1 MIRRAFHVIPLV
13 ALVAFVSLSCNLFA
27 LGAAT
32 SVPATSVVSVDTAVA
47 QTIAAQ
53 NAGNP
58 VNVDTAVAQ
67 TVAAQNGANPVTV
80 AQATATSLPTA
91 TTIPTD
97 TVVPTETVTAT
108 PSGPMIHST
117 TDTNC
122 RSGPGPG
129 YEAVSFLLVSA
140 GSVPLLG
147 KYDSGGW
154 WYIQDPRNSGSA
166 CWVWNQTTVAEGNVA
181 TLPIKAAP
189 PSIKI
194 KTDKTSYNGSCA
206 VAQTITVTGSI
217 SSETSASVQFHF
229 ETSTGL
235 TSPTYTANIPAGN
248 SFSKSYAFSFTSSS
262 SGTIQAVMTLPVNFN
277 SNAISYDIT
286 CGP

>member
-1 MIRRAFHVIPLV
+1 L
-13 ALVAFVSLSCNLFA
+13 LT

-32 SVPATSVVSVDTAVA
+32 SVPATSAVSIDTAVA

-53 NAGNP
+53 NGGNP

-67 TVAAQNGANPVTV
+67 TIVAQNGANPVTV
-80 AQATATSLPTA
+80 AQPTATSLPTA
-91 TTIPTD
+91 TTAPTA
-97 TVVPTETVTAT
+97 TAVPTAVATAT

-117 TDTNC
+117 IDTNC

-129 YEAVSFLLVSA
+129 YEAVSFLLVKA

-147 KYDSGGW
+147 KYDNGGW
-154 WYIQDPRNSGSA
+154 WYIQDPRNSTNA

-189 PSIKI
+189 PFVKI
-194 KTDKTSYNGSCA
+194 STNKTSYNGSCA
-206 VAQTITVTGSI
+206 VAQTITVTGSV
-217 SSETSASVQFHF
+217 SSETSTSVQFHF

-235 TSPTYTANIPAGN
+235 SSPTYTGNITSGD
-248 SFSKSYAFSFTSSS
+248 SFSKSYTFSFTSSS
-262 SGTIQAVMTLPVNFN
+262 SGTIQALITSPVNFN

>member
-1 MIRRAFHVIPLV
+1 MKRRAFHVVSLI
-13 ALVAFVSLSCNLFA
+13 ALVAFFSLACNLLT
-27 LGAAT
+27 LGTAT
-32 SVPATSVVSVDTAVA
+32 SAPTANPGSVATAVA

-53 NAGNP
+53 NASKP
-58 VNVDTAVAQ
+58 ATTAPTEAVAP
-67 TVAAQNGANPVTV
+67 A
-80 AQATATSLPTA
+80 ATSLPTA

-97 TVVPTETVTAT
+97 TAIPTEAFTAT

-129 YEAVSFLLVSA
+129 YEAVSFLLVKI

-154 WYIQDPRNSGSA
+154 WYIQDPNNSSSA

-189 PSIKI
+189 PFIKI
-194 KTDKTSYNGSCA
+194 STDKTSYHGSCA
-206 VAQTITVTGSI
+206 TAQTITVTGSI

-235 TSPTYTANIPAGN
+235 ISPTYTANIPAGN

-277 SNAISYDIT
+277 SNAISYNIT